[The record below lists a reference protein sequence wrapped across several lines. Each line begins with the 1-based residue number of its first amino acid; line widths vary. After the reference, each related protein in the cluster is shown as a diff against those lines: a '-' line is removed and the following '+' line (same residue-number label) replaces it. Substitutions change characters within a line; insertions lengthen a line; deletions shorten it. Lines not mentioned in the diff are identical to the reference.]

1 MKNKIMAMLVA
12 FGLVGSVSAIEVN
25 ENLSINGFID
35 SSWSST
41 DEGNANDEV
50 NLGVDEIEL
59 NFLFSAGGV
68 SGEVAIDD
76 DDAAGNGLN
85 IEQAHLS
92 YGFEGGISLTLGRMN
107 TVLGLEQED
116 AGGIFGTQRLYQNT
130 NNNLAD
136 IDSNGAQE
144 GLRVGFSAEQFTV
157 SLSAFNDVGIDEE
170 TATAPA
176 GEDDLDFELAIAFTG
191 LENITLGGGFQ
202 SINGTNRGGVTPDT
216 DVATLNATYT
226 AGKLLLGA
234 EWTSIDTSGLTDDS
248 AWGVVADYDISDVLG
263 ISVRYSDEDDAD
275 TTAAGAQEGDRL
287 SIAPSYAIT
296 ESLGAILEYSS
307 SNVNNTD
314 SDTVSLEMTF
324 TF

>member
-41 DEGNANDEV
+41 DSGAANDDV
-50 NLGVDEIEL
+50 NIGVDEIEL

-68 SGEVAIDD
+68 SGEVHVDD
-76 DDAAGNGLN
+76 TGNEDLN

-107 TVLGLEQED
+107 TALGLEQED
-116 AGGIFGTQRLYQNT
+116 PGGVYGTNRLYT
-130 NNNLAD
+130 NSANNLAD

-144 GLRVGFSAEQFTV
+144 GLRVGFAAEQFSA
-157 SLSAFNDVGIDEE
+157 SLTASNDVDSPEE
-170 TATAPA
+170 TRTG
-176 GEDDLDFELAIAFTG
+176 GENDLDFELAIAFTG
-191 LENITLGGGFQ
+191 LENVTLGGGFQ
-202 SINGTNRGGVTPDT
+202 AENGTRGNAAADT
-216 DVATLNATYT
+216 DITTLNATYT
-226 AGKLLLGA
+226 AGKLLIGA
-234 EWTSIDTSGLTDDS
+234 EWTSIDDGNVDNS

-263 ISVRYSDEDDAD
+263 LTVRYSDEDQVGDHDDNAVTPD
-275 TTAAGAQEGDRL
+275 GGEGDRL
-287 SIAPSYAIT
+287 SIAPNYAIT
-296 ESLGAILEYSS
+296 DSLGAILEYSTA
-307 SNVNNTD
+307 NIGTVD
-314 SDTVSLEMTF
+314 IDTVSLEMTF

>member
-12 FGLVGSVSAIEVN
+12 FGLVGSVSAVEVN

-41 DEGNANDEV
+41 DAGNANDEV

-68 SGEVAIDD
+68 SGEVHVDD
-76 DDAAGNGLN
+76 TGNEGLN

-107 TVLGLEQED
+107 TALGLEQED
-116 AGGIFGTQRLYQNT
+116 AGGIFGTQRLYQNVA
-130 NNNLAD
+130 NNLAD

-144 GLRVGFSAEQFTV
+144 GLRVGFVAEQFSA
-157 SLSAFNDVGIDEE
+157 SLAAYNAVGTAEE
-170 TATAPA
+170 SNAPA

-202 SINGTNRGGVTPDT
+202 SINGSTIGPVADI
-216 DVATLNATYT
+216 DVSTLNATYT

-234 EWTSIDTSGLTDDS
+234 EWTSIDTSGGTDDS

-263 ISVRYSDEDDAD
+263 VSVRYSDEDNAD
-275 TTAAGAQEGDRL
+275 GAGNEGDRL
-287 SIAPSYAIT
+287 SIAPNYAIT

-307 SNVNNTD
+307 SNANNTD